1 MKHPSQLA
9 PEGRDK
15 LYRLLVKAAAE
26 EHARKSR
33 GKQTDPGDTRA
44 VSFKAFMRAMHH
56 DLPKALAAKHRFA
69 GSPHDVKAMINWQA
83 WLTED
88 QAAAWFLKVGHDGK
102 GRMPIDVFVRRLF
115 SGDAH
120 VMSLEGSRDG
130 AFPRDKSRKYQ
141 HYLWKWQGM
150 IQKAPRF
157 AKSGVYTPSDWEDY
171 FTEACKI
178 LENKPEAFLKLEH
191 VHGFGGLLN
200 TSNNLFY
207 SRRGTDNQYG
217 CLVYYAAAVGIVCN
231 YDNVIR
237 DESTAGKPNTHVEQK
252 FFLKHSD
259 DITAIAMH
267 PCREIVATGQ
277 KCGPWSSAGAAK
289 ISSLSEKDKK
299 QTLVSPV
306 FIWNEQTRS
315 GPYGWTKP
323 VQINLPQKEGLSC
336 MAFSQVPFGRL
347 ARNEG
352 DVLLTVSKDTDHTV
366 NLWHWKHDADGGKYP
381 VVTVP
386 TCSQTGLKGTPP
398 QVYGCAFNPFLNEDH
413 CHRSTFATW
422 GKMHVTFWHYEEN
435 DRRVDE
441 PGATERGADQYGN
454 VRPSVHASISGKQ
467 AMFTTPG
474 MSTANAEKQDVLC
487 LCYLPVNMVL
497 VGGPNGSITVLAHP
511 EESDSRLTAKQQAF
525 QRKAL
530 AQKVDLKQ
538 LDMRRELKTVAV
550 QEIQNAHAPCT
561 RIKDGTNEGQWGI
574 KGGGCTALVLADTW
588 DVVFSGGGDGRIVE
602 WQMSPEGLAGGKT
615 DQLKGGRPRLKMSA
629 GVDMLTP
636 LREFDARWA
645 DRTGP
650 PRMFVGM
657 DCCDFT
663 VAGKWER
670 KICAGD
676 TENDIWE
683 IVQDASSEEGP
694 FEPRPNEQ
702 EGKPGGYKFDFLL
715 EGQSASV
722 HGVAPYPVRDDAAE
736 DPAASTGRIF
746 ATACEDGYVYV
757 YDAVSRKH
765 LRKHE
770 IRRHGGLKGTDV
782 PRGCSIGDLLMARA
796 CAFSPDGTMLAVS
809 TSGVRQRSEQ
819 VTARLPNWV
828 DELDAHEPK
837 RVWIQ
842 IIRER
847 SGGVKQVQVHKCTND
862 SPPSAPAGEDNCDT
876 FQYTLPRD
884 AHPYMDIAVAVPLR
898 HVELKGSFG
907 EVCAARDDVPEDLGG
922 VIQVW
927 YYKDKTSWTQE
938 YDIELRDSPGSPDPP
953 VLLYEHKVSQEIIDV
968 LTFSSDSTL
977 LAAGSHDN
985 FTYVIGKTSLDD
997 TEQVWKAAHDF
1008 TPPEGQAQKEA
1019 FEPVGVCACH
1029 SSYIKHVDWSKQ
1041 DVTLPYPFDR
1051 SDTEGGF
1058 MLQTSCGAYETLHFQ
1073 PELSRYKRMAGNK
1086 LVLANGEVWP
1096 VCKQIQRNQRDRL
1109 WDTWTSTLG
1118 FPVMGI
1124 WEPDMDGTDIN
1135 ACDRSP
1141 LLKNKTMR
1149 EVVNPG
1155 LEDDHRFYSR
1165 GHLVTANDDGT
1176 VGLYHY
1182 PSVLGDYATGDP
1194 KRRLD
1199 TAPELIHSTRSA
1211 SPHHSFRGHAS
1222 HVMCVRFLSDGE
1234 RVVSAGGL
1242 DRTTFQWKTHGV
1254 VKASS
1259 HFADEVKARHD
1270 LRQSRA
1276 VRTSRSK
1283 SLSHAPLPLA
1293 ASAEQSKQVRK
1304 SKQLLKTEQSALQ
1317 CMLSCL
1323 SCMQGLVCTHWSFG
1337 DDALTCWL
1345 SLSRNC
1351 AAQG

>member
-1 MKHPSQLA
+1 
-9 PEGRDK
+9 
-15 LYRLLVKAAAE
+15 
-26 EHARKSR
+26 
-33 GKQTDPGDTRA
+33 
-44 VSFKAFMRAMHH
+44 MHH
-56 DLPKALAAKHRFA
+56 HLPKALASKRRFA
-69 GSPHDVKAMINWQA
+69 GSPYDADNMKDWQK

-102 GRMPIDVFVRRLF
+102 GCMPIDVFVRRLF

-150 IQKAPRF
+150 IQNAPRF

-171 FTEACKI
+171 FTEACKV
-178 LENKPEAFLKLEH
+178 LEHKPEAYLKLEH
-191 VHGFGGLLN
+191 VHGFSGLLN

-217 CLVYYAAAVGIVCN
+217 CLVYYAAAVGVVCN
-231 YDNVIR
+231 YANAAPDGSPAEKREV
-237 DESTAGKPNTHVEQK
+237 KQK

-259 DITAIAMH
+259 DITAICMH
-267 PCREIVATGQ
+267 PSREIAATGQ
-277 KCGPWSSAGAAK
+277 ICGPWSSVGAAS
-289 ISSLSEKDKK
+289 ISSLTEKGKK

-336 MAFSQVPFGRL
+336 MAFSQVSLGRL
-347 ARNEG
+347 ARGEG

-366 NLWHWKHDADGGKYP
+366 NLWHWKHDADGGKFP
-381 VVTVP
+381 VITVP

-398 QVYGCAFNPFLNEDH
+398 QVFGCAFNPFLNEDH

-422 GKMHVTFWHYEEN
+422 GKMHVTFWHYEET
-435 DRRVDE
+435 DRDAPFMDE
-441 PGATERGADQYGN
+441 AGSSERGIDQYGN
-454 VRPSVHASISGKQ
+454 ARPSVQASISGKA
-467 AMFTTPG
+467 AMFTTPAR
-474 MSTANAEKQDVLC
+474 STANAEKQDVLC
-487 LCYLPVNMVL
+487 LCYLPMNMVL

-511 EESDSRLTAKQQAF
+511 EESDSGLTAKQQAF

-530 AQKVDLKQ
+530 AQKVDLKK
-538 LDMRRELKTVAV
+538 LDTRRELKTVAV
-550 QEIQNAHAPCT
+550 QEIQHAHAPAT
-561 RIKDGTNEGQWGI
+561 RIKDGTKEGQWDI
-574 KGGGCTALVLADTW
+574 KGGGCTALVLAETW
-588 DVVFSGGGDGRIVE
+588 DVVFSGGGDGRIIE
-602 WQMSPEGLAGGKT
+602 WQMSPEGLLGGQT
-615 DQLKGGRPRLKMSA
+615 GGLNRTHNIPKLKMSA

-636 LREFDARWA
+636 LREFDARWQ

-650 PRMFVGM
+650 PRMFIGL
-657 DCCDFT
+657 DCCDFR
-663 VAGKWER
+663 VGGKWQR

-683 IVQDASSEEGP
+683 IVQDSSNEEGP
-694 FEPRPNEQ
+694 FEPRPNE
-702 EGKPGGYKFDFLL
+702 EGKPGPYKFDFLL

-722 HGVAPYPVRDDAAE
+722 NCVAPYPVIGELGE
-736 DPAASTGRIF
+736 DPQQSTGRF
-746 ATACEDGYVYV
+746 YATACEDGYVYIFDSV
-757 YDAVSRKH
+757 TKKH

-770 IRRHGGLKGTDV
+770 IRRHGGLKGTNV
-782 PRGCSIGDLLMARA
+782 PRGCNIGDLLMARA

-819 VTARLPNWV
+819 VTARLPDWI
-828 DELDAHEPK
+828 DKMDAPR
-837 RVWIQ
+837 RVWVR

-847 SGGVKQVQVHKCTND
+847 NGAVLQVEVHD
-862 SPPSAPAGEDNCDT
+862 SAPSPDGEIHCDT
-876 FQYTLPRD
+876 FQYTLPQD
-884 AHPYMDIAVAVPLR
+884 AHPFMDIAIAVPLQ

-907 EVCAARDDVPEDLGG
+907 EVCAREDVPEDLGG

-927 YYKDKTSWTQE
+927 YYKDKTCWTKE
-938 YDIELRDSPGSPDPP
+938 YDIELSDSDSSEPP
-953 VLLYEHKVSQEIIDV
+953 VLIYEEKVSQEAIDV

-985 FTYVIGKTSLDD
+985 FTYVIGKTSLDHTD
-997 TEQVWKAAHDF
+997 QAWKPSQDF
-1008 TPPEGQAQKEA
+1008 EPDEGGQKEA
-1019 FEPVGVCACH
+1019 FEPVGVCGCH

-1041 DVTLPYPFDR
+1041 DVTIPYPLGR

-1058 MLQTSCGAYETLHFQ
+1058 MLQTVCGAYETLYFQ
-1073 PELSRYKRMAGNK
+1073 PELDRQKRMAGGK
-1086 LVLANGEVWP
+1086 LMLANGEVWP
-1096 VCKQIQRNQRDRL
+1096 VCKQIQRNQRDRI
-1109 WDTWTSTLG
+1109 WETWTSTLG

-1141 LLKNKTMR
+1141 LLKGKMMR
-1149 EVVNPG
+1149 DVVSPG
-1155 LEDDHRFYSR
+1155 LADENRAYSR

-1194 KRRLD
+1194 SRRHSI
-1199 TAPELIHSTRSA
+1199 APELIDSTRTA

-1222 HVMCVRFLSDGE
+1222 HVMCVRFLSDAE

-1242 DRTTFQWKTHGV
+1242 DRTTFQWKTHGIT
-1254 VKASS
+1254 KASS
-1259 HFADEVKARHD
+1259 HFAAEVKARHD
-1270 LRQSRA
+1270 LRQSRT
-1276 VRTSRSK
+1276 VRSSQAK
-1283 SLSHAPLPLA
+1283 SLSRDRMR
-1293 ASAEQSKQVRK
+1293 SAVPADKSKQVRE
-1304 SKQLLKTEQSALQ
+1304 SKQLRKTKQSAFHCCFSAFLHLRAHCSEGAGHRDGGAKTVMVVEQ
-1317 CMLSCL
+1317 ELRSSKMRS
-1323 SCMQGLVCTHWSFG
+1323 
-1337 DDALTCWL
+1337 
-1345 SLSRNC
+1345 
-1351 AAQG
+1351 